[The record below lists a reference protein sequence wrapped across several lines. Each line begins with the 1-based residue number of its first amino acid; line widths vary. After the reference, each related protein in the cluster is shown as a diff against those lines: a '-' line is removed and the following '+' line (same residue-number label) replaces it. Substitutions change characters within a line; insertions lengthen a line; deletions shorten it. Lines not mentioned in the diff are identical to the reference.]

1 MDISDSSYI
10 DDLEQ
15 EIRYLHELLDINGIP
30 YDYQAY
36 KDSLV
41 TADDSEI
48 EFPELTREHAIE
60 FYGMFRGR
68 KDVFAQ
74 RSAKKGYFTQ
84 CDNFWKY
91 GICPKRNGEK
101 VKCRE
106 CYGQ

>member
-15 EIRYLHELLDINGIP
+15 EIRYLHELLDINCIP

-60 FYGMFRGR
+60 FYG
-68 KDVFAQ
+68 KQVL
-74 RSAKKGYFTQ
+74 
-84 CDNFWKY
+84 
-91 GICPKRNGEK
+91 
-101 VKCRE
+101 
-106 CYGQ
+106 